1 MLYFGDRTNE
11 DTFFDKVDFL
21 AEVSASNVVCVRV
34 PKPAELKAPEPPIV
48 PSARLDAADLWAA
61 YGVKD
66 ADTLILADR
75 YGNPFVITTEP
86 LLNEKLTELA
96 AHFKDARKS
105 LQKEIDAAKA
115 ARDTGEVAA
124 AFTALKTGF
133 KLGLTGY
140 KEAKEASKL
149 YTELIDAGREKLTA
163 AGKDIKAIEALAK
176 EYEGT
181 DLSAEIEAARKS
193 TN

>member
-1 MLYFGDRTNE
+1 VLYFGDRTNE

-48 PSARLDAADLWAA
+48 PPARLDATDLWAA

-66 ADTLILADR
+66 ADTIVLADR
-75 YGNPFVITTEP
+75 YGNPFVTTTEP
-86 LLNEKLTELA
+86 VLNEKLAELA

-115 ARDTGEVAA
+115 ARDTGDVGA
-124 AFTALKTGF
+124 AFTALKAGF

-140 KEAKEASKL
+140 KEAKEAGKL
-149 YTELIDAGREKLTA
+149 YNEMIETGREKLKQ
-163 AGKDIKAIEALAK
+163 AGKDAKVLEELAK
-176 EYEGT
+176 QYEGT
-181 DLSAEIEAARKS
+181 DLSGDIEAARKS